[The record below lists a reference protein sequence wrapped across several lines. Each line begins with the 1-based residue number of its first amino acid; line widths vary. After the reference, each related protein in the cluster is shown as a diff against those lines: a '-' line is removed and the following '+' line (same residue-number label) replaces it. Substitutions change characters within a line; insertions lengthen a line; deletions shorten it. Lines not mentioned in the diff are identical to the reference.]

1 MNMPQMPG
9 ANFTHK
15 AQQAILFSQKIAGK
29 QNRKKIAPLHLL
41 YSLLSQEDSIVRT
54 LLEKEGVDIDKLKT
68 RAEGEMSKTEDIIS
82 PTDGRDT
89 PGRGQFFLSQSM
101 AAALK
106 KASQEAKEMGDKYM
120 SVEHLFLAIMQVDS
134 TVRNIVQSADFLPV
148 PKGGPE
154 NPEEVELTYKEL
166 KKSLSD
172 IRGGEKIT
180 DPQPESKIQT
190 IEKYTINLTEMA
202 RKGEI
207 DPVIGRDKETRRLMQ
222 VLSRRTK
229 NNPVLV
235 GEAGVGKTAIVEGL
249 AQRIAKKQVPESL
262 KSKEVVS
269 LDLGSMVAGTRYR
282 GEFENRMKALMK
294 EIKKNKDK
302 YILFIDELHT
312 LIGAG
317 AAEGSIDASNLLKPD
332 LARGKLRAIGATT
345 GKEYQKYIEKDSALE
360 RRFQPIQ
367 VEEPSE
373 EESVLILRG
382 IKEKYE
388 LHHGVKIDD
397 SALQAAAKL
406 ANKHINDRQLPD
418 KAIDLMDEAMSSLR
432 LEVESQPKELEDL
445 RKEIQTLEIE
455 KQSLKDSDDEN
466 RKKAIEREL
475 ADLKEKAD
483 ELSARWKTER
493 ETIDKIKD
501 LKEKIDRLEYKAEK
515 AGQEARLE
523 RVAKIKYG
531 EIPELRKKLQKEEK
545 KLANIQ
551 KERPILK
558 ETVSDEDIADV
569 ISRWTGIPTNKLLEE
584 EAKKLKRMEKI
595 ISKRVI
601 GQDKAISAI
610 SNAIRRSRAGVAEEG
625 KPLGSFL
632 FLGPTGVGKTET
644 ARALAEFLF
653 DDEDAM
659 IRMDMS
665 EYMEKHSVSKMIG
678 APPGYVGHDDAG
690 QLTEQIRKKP
700 YSVVLIDEIEKAHQ
714 EVFNMLLQVFE
725 DGRLTDN
732 KGREVSFKNA
742 IIIMTSNA
750 GSEYIAEAGGLGFSA
765 KDREEE
771 KREVVENNVM
781 TELKKQFRPE
791 FLNRIDEIVIFNHL
805 EMEEVKEIV
814 GLELDKVSKRVFENS
829 GVKLEFKRS
838 VKTHLAEKGF
848 DRDMGARPLK
858 RRIQKDILNP
868 LAVKLI
874 SGNVLSG
881 EKITVRIREDEI
893 DFRTPEDIRSGKVEK
908 EALVK

>member
-29 QNRKKIAPLHLL
+29 HNKKKISPLHLL
-41 YSLLSQEDSIVRT
+41 YSLLSQEDSAVAT
-54 LLEKEGVDIDKLKT
+54 LLEKKGLDTDKLK
-68 RAEGEMSKTEDIIS
+68 RRVENEMEKTEDIIS
-82 PTDGRDT
+82 PLDT
-89 PGRGQFFLSQSM
+89 SKSPGRGQFFLSQSM
-101 AAALK
+101 AAVLK
-106 KASQEAKEMGDKYM
+106 KAGVEAKDMGDKYM
-120 SVEHLFLAIMQVDS
+120 SVEHLFLALLQIDS
-134 TVRNIVQSADFLPV
+134 TARNLVEEADFLPV

-154 NPEEVELTYKEL
+154 DPDDVDLSYEGLKEAL
-166 KKSLSD
+166 VDL
-172 IRGGEKIT
+172 RGGEKIT
-180 DPQPESKIQT
+180 DPQPESKMQT

-202 RKGEI
+202 RKGET

-262 KSKEVVS
+262 KNKEVVS

-294 EIKKNKDK
+294 EVKKKKDR

-317 AAEGSIDASNLLKPD
+317 AAEGSMDASNLLKPD

-345 GKEYQKYIEKDSALE
+345 QKEYQKYIEKDSALE

-367 VEEPSE
+367 VEEPDE
-373 EESVLILRG
+373 KETTLILRG

-406 ANKHINDRQLPD
+406 SNKHINDRQLPD

-455 KQSLKDSDDEN
+455 KQSLKDSDNEK

-475 ADLKEKAD
+475 ADLKEKAND
-483 ELSARWKTER
+483 LSARWNTER
-493 ETIDKIKD
+493 ETIDKIKE
-501 LKEKIDRLEYKAEK
+501 LKEEIDRLEYKAEK
-515 AGQEARLE
+515 AGQEAELE

-558 ETVSDEDIADV
+558 ETVSEEDIADV

-584 EAKKLKRMEKI
+584 EAKKLKRMEDI

-653 DDEDAM
+653 DDENAM

-690 QLTEQIRKKP
+690 QLTQQIRQKP
-700 YSVVLIDEIEKAHQ
+700 YSVVLIDEIEKAHP

-750 GSEYIAEAGGLGFSA
+750 GSEYISEAGSLGFSA
-765 KDREEE
+765 KERSEE
-771 KREVVENNVM
+771 KRDMVKENVM
-781 TELKKQFRPE
+781 DELKNQFRPE
-791 FLNRIDEIVIFNHL
+791 FLNRIDEIVVFNHL
-805 EMEEVKEIV
+805 EMDEVKEIV
-814 GLELDKVSKRVFENS
+814 GLELDKVSQRVFENS
-829 GVKLEFKRS
+829 GVKIEFKRS
-838 VKTHLAEKGF
+838 VKSHLAEKGY

-874 SGNVLSG
+874 SGKVLSG
-881 EKITVRIREDEI
+881 EKITVRIREGEI
-893 DFRTPEDIRSGKVEK
+893 DFETPEDVRTGKVEK
-908 EALVK
+908 KALVK